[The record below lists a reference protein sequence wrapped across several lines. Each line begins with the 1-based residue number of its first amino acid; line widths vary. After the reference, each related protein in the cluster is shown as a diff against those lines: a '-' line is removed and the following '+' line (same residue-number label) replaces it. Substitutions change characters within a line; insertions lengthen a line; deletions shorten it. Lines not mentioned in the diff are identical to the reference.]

1 MYKNKYLKYKIKYL
15 KLKNQQGG
23 SADKRA
29 SDSSASAEIDPSFLQ
44 APKRAFLGRSNSI
57 PLEYE
62 EQPVYENSS
71 IKVDSGYS
79 YDKNLTINNKK

>member
-44 APKRAFLGRSNSI
+44 APKRACL
-57 PLEYE
+57 
-62 EQPVYENSS
+62 
-71 IKVDSGYS
+71 
-79 YDKNLTINNKK
+79 